1 MHEIIHLS
9 LGPQANHVN
18 SQFYDLQSNYF
29 VYTDEEAA
37 NSLVDPSV
45 RFVAGKEYT
54 PRAGFWDFR
63 GGFGKRLRYNS
74 NYEPHQT
81 AEELGEQVERL
92 QVLDDVKIQH
102 ADLYWAANLKFPL
115 HPKQQFELLDWEFDP
130 IEAPY
135 GKPRGSPQNES
146 ANSFMTFAQGQDQ
159 YNVVDTEF
167 HHEYLDSTVRR
178 LFEQCDNLSGIN
190 ILTDFTGW
198 GGFTVGL
205 LEPLRDDFSQKVPV
219 FSWASGAWSLK
230 TQFRAIIDS
239 YLETVLGL
247 TEFSDLVI
255 PLKLD
260 RGSSFA
266 ENAEKINLLFE
277 TVGVVSSLRKNRVS
291 MATVVQDLTIGS
303 NANIVTGTTN
313 YQDLVPTD
321 LSGEKVESKTGF
333 LRPST
338 TLSPS
343 QQTSLWDQNLN
354 PQRLVENGTYA
365 HRIHKHYVPQS
376 RSAPD
381 SYLYAELSLND
392 GIKKL
397 QNLVGFNHDL
407 KVRVLDLV
415 ENYRWGYESDSDEIE

>member
-18 SQFYDLQSNYF
+18 GQFYDLQSDYF
-29 VYTDEEAA
+29 AYTDEQVA

-63 GGFGKRLRYNS
+63 GGFGKRLRYNA
-74 NYEPHQT
+74 NYEPQQT
-81 AEELGEQVERL
+81 TEQLTEQVQKL
-92 QVLDDVKIQH
+92 QVLDEVKIKH
-102 ADLYWAANLKFPL
+102 GELYWEANLKLPL

-130 IEAPY
+130 VDAPY
-135 GKPRGSPQNES
+135 GRPRGAPPGETTS
-146 ANSFMTFAQGQDQ
+146 SFMTFDQGQDQ

-190 ILTDFTGW
+190 ITTDFSGW

-205 LEPLRDDFSQKVPV
+205 LEPLRDDFASKVPV
-219 FSWASGAWSLK
+219 FSWASGRWSLK
-230 TQFRAIIDS
+230 NQSRVIIDS
-239 YLETVLGL
+239 YLETLLGL
-247 TEFSDLVI
+247 SEFSDLVI
-255 PLKLD
+255 PLKSE
-260 RGSSFA
+260 SSFS
-266 ENAEKINLLFE
+266 EDAEKINLLFE

-291 MATVVQDLTIGS
+291 MATIAEDLTIGS
-303 NANIVTGTTN
+303 NANIVTGTTSM
-313 YQDLVPTD
+313 YDLVPAD
-321 LSGEKVESKTGF
+321 LLGKKVESKTGF

-338 TLSPS
+338 VLSPVE
-343 QQTSLWDQNLN
+343 QTMLWDENLKT
-354 PQRLVENGTYA
+354 QSLVENGTYA

-376 RSAPD
+376 RSVPE

-392 GIKKL
+392 GIKNL
-397 QNLVGFNHDL
+397 QSLVGFNHDL